1 MNHWVSSQI
10 VARSF
15 WFSTTEQQWLKIL
28 AKFYVLRAGKFHC
41 HLWSDSINLFEFHIV
56 MQFHFLGAQFL
67 PEMVVDAF
75 TVPHLRHRL
84 TT

>member
-28 AKFYVLRAGKFHC
+28 VKFYVLLVGKFLC
-41 HLWSDSINLFEFHIV
+41 PLWSDSINLFEFHIV
-56 MQFHFLGAQFL
+56 TLFHFLVAQFL
-67 PEMVVDAF
+67 PEMVVDVFIA
-75 TVPHLRHRL
+75 PHLRHQL
-84 TT
+84 TM